1 MQTIAL
7 GKPITVSAMVIQ
19 SPDLPLPT
27 GIVVFKADGRFLGV
41 APIDNTGTATL
52 TFNSTI
58 LGLGIFDV
66 IAYYPGD
73 KHYAPSESLTATKNI
88 VSVIPTTLNLSG
100 PSSVLQGQTISL
112 TTHIVHG
119 GSVSPT
125 GTIAFSD
132 FLANIGSI
140 SVFGDVATFPVV
152 LPPGNYTLVA
162 TYSGDS
168 VYGGSTSLPISV
180 SVIVVS

>member
-1 MQTIAL
+1 MQTVAL
-7 GKPITVSAMVIQ
+7 GSPITVSAMVIP
-19 SPDLPLPT
+19 SPDLPMPT
-27 GIVVFKADGRFLGV
+27 GVVVFKVDGVSLGV
-41 APIDNTGTATL
+41 IALDATGTATL
-52 TFNSTI
+52 IFNSTV

-100 PSSVLQGQTISL
+100 PSSVLQGRTISL

-119 GSVSPT
+119 GSISPT

-152 LPPGNYTLVA
+152 LPVGNYSLMA